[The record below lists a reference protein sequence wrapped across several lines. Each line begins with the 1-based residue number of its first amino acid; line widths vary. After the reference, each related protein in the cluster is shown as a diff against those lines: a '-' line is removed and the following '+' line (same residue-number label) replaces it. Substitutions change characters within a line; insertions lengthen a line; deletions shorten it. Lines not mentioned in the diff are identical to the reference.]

1 LAIILVN
8 LFLILKK
15 FTFAGMVSVNNLSL
29 YFGGQDI
36 FKNIS
41 FMVNKGDKIGL
52 TGKNGAGKSTLL
64 KILAKDL
71 TPNNG
76 NVSVPN
82 GIVVGFLRQDLEFED
97 GRTVLEEAQTSFEF
111 LNDVEVRMNEANKQL
126 TERTDYESDAYLD
139 IINEFNVLEERFR
152 MAGGH
157 DTAAEISQVLS
168 GLGFSQYDFERQ
180 TTEFSGGWR
189 MRIELAKILLM
200 KPELLLLD
208 EPTNHLD
215 IESIMWLERWLKNY
229 SGAVVL
235 VSHDRLFLD
244 ASTNRTIEVAFSKI
258 NDYKASYTKYLTLRE
273 DRVEKQIQAKKNQDK
288 YIEETKLLIN
298 KFRAKKNKASF
309 AQSLIK
315 KLDKLEIIQVEQED
329 IARMQFRFP
338 PAPHSGKMSL
348 EVKNASKSYGDL
360 NVLKNINLEIVR
372 GDKLAFVG
380 KNGEGKSTL
389 AKMIVKELDFNGE
402 IQLGHQVKMGYYA
415 QNQAEFLDENLTVL
429 ETIEHAATEDTA
441 GRVRSILGSFLFS
454 NDEVKKKV
462 KVLSGGERARVA
474 LCKLLLD
481 PYNLLV
487 MDEPTNHLDI
497 TSKELLKKAL
507 NNYDGSLIVVSHD
520 REFLQGL
527 TEKVY
532 EFKNQNIKEYFGD
545 IDTFLSEK
553 DLENFKELESSQ
565 KDQKKI
571 KQDKTGEQFSY
582 SEQKNK
588 QKKLKKLKNRISKL
602 EKQIEILDK
611 SQKSIDLELAI
622 PEKFTELSKKDN
634 FFVDY
639 EHNQQKL
646 KELEAE
652 WEQAAEQLEAIK

>member
-1 LAIILVN
+1 
-8 LFLILKK
+8 
-15 FTFAGMVSVNNLSL
+15 
-29 YFGGQDI
+29 
-36 FKNIS
+36 
-41 FMVNKGDKIGL
+41 MVNKGDKIGL

-64 KILAKDL
+64 KVLAKDL

-111 LNDVEVRMNEANKQL
+111 LNDIEIRMNEANKQL

-288 YIEETKLLIN
+288 YIEETKILIN

-329 IARMQFRFP
+329 VARMQFRFP

-360 NVLKNINLEIVR
+360 NVLDKINLEIVR

-389 AKMIVKELDFNGE
+389 AKMIVKELDFTGE

-429 ETIEHAATEDTA
+429 ETIEQAATEDTA

-474 LCKLLLD
+474 LCKLLLE

-527 TEKVY
+527 TQKVY
-532 EFKNQNIKEYFGD
+532 EFKNQNIKEYVGD

-565 KDQKKI
+565 KEQKKTKQNKSDDQLSYADQKN
-571 KQDKTGEQFSY
+571 Q
-582 SEQKNK
+582 
-588 QKKLKKLKNRISKL
+588 QKKVKKLQNRISKL
-602 EKQIEILDK
+602 EKQIEILDN
-611 SQKSIDLELAI
+611 SQKQIDADLAI
-622 PEKFTELSKKDN
+622 PEKFSELSKKEG
-634 FFVDY
+634 FFAEY
-639 EHNQQKL
+639 QNNQKKL
-646 KELEAE
+646 QELEVE
-652 WEQAAEQLEAIK
+652 WGQAAEQLEAIK

>member
-1 LAIILVN
+1 
-8 LFLILKK
+8 
-15 FTFAGMVSVNNLSL
+15 
-29 YFGGQDI
+29 
-36 FKNIS
+36 
-41 FMVNKGDKIGL
+41 MVNKGDKIGL

-64 KILAKDL
+64 KVLAKDL

-111 LNDVEVRMNEANKQL
+111 LNDVEIRMNEANKQL

-288 YIEETKLLIN
+288 YIEETKILIN

-329 IARMQFRFP
+329 VARMQFRFP

-360 NVLKNINLEIVR
+360 NVLDKINLEIVR

-389 AKMIVKELDFNGE
+389 AKMIVNELDFTGE

-429 ETIEHAATEDTA
+429 ETIEQAATEDTA

-474 LCKLLLD
+474 LCKLLLE

-527 TEKVY
+527 TQKVY
-532 EFKNQNIKEYFGD
+532 EFKNQNIKEYVGD

-565 KDQKKI
+565 KEQKKTKQNKSDDQLSYADQKN
-571 KQDKTGEQFSY
+571 Q
-582 SEQKNK
+582 
-588 QKKLKKLKNRISKL
+588 QKKVKKLQNRISKL

-611 SQKSIDLELAI
+611 SQKQIDADLAI
-622 PEKFTELSKKDN
+622 PEKFSELSKKN
-634 FFVDY
+634 GFFAEY
-639 EHNQQKL
+639 ENNQQKL
-646 KELEAE
+646 QELEVE
-652 WEQAAEQLEAIK
+652 WAQAAEQLEAIK

>member
-1 LAIILVN
+1 
-8 LFLILKK
+8 
-15 FTFAGMVSVNNLSL
+15 
-29 YFGGQDI
+29 
-36 FKNIS
+36 
-41 FMVNKGDKIGL
+41 MVNKGDKIGL

-64 KILAKDL
+64 KVLAKDL

-111 LNDVEVRMNEANKQL
+111 LNDVEIRMNDANKQL

-288 YIEETKLLIN
+288 YIDETKILIN

-329 IARMQFRFP
+329 VARMQFRFP

-348 EVKNASKSYGDL
+348 EVKDASKSYGDL
-360 NVLKNINLEIVR
+360 NVLDKINLEIVR

-389 AKMIVKELDFNGE
+389 AKMIVKELDFTGE

-429 ETIEHAATEDTA
+429 ETIEQAATEDTA

-474 LCKLLLD
+474 LCKLLLE

-532 EFKNQNIKEYFGD
+532 EFKNQNIKEYVGD

-565 KDQKKI
+565 KEQKKK
-571 KQDKTGEQFSY
+571 KQDKSEDQLSY
-582 SEQKNK
+582 TDHKNH
-588 QKKLKKLKNRISKL
+588 QKKLKKFQNRISKL

-611 SQKSIDLELAI
+611 SQKQIDADLAI
-622 PEKFTELSKKDN
+622 PEKFNEMSKKDG
-634 FFVDY
+634 FFAEY
-639 EHNQQKL
+639 ENNQIKL
-646 KELEAE
+646 QALELE
-652 WEQAAEQLEAIK
+652 WGQAIEQLEAIK

>member
-1 LAIILVN
+1 
-8 LFLILKK
+8 
-15 FTFAGMVSVNNLSL
+15 
-29 YFGGQDI
+29 
-36 FKNIS
+36 
-41 FMVNKGDKIGL
+41 MVNKGDKIGL

-64 KILAKDL
+64 KVLAKDL

-111 LNDVEVRMNEANKQL
+111 LNDVEIRMNEANKQL

-258 NDYKASYTKYLTLRE
+258 NDYKASYTKYLTLRM

-288 YIEETKLLIN
+288 YIEETKILIN

-329 IARMQFRFP
+329 VARMQFRFP

-360 NVLKNINLEIVR
+360 NVLDKINLEIVR

-389 AKMIVKELDFNGE
+389 AKMIVKELDFTGE

-429 ETIEHAATEDTA
+429 ETIEQAATEDTA

-474 LCKLLLD
+474 LCKLLLE

-532 EFKNQNIKEYFGD
+532 EFKNQNIKEYVGD

-565 KDQKKI
+565 KEQKKTKQDKSDDQISYVDQKNQQKKI
-571 KQDKTGEQFSY
+571 K
-582 SEQKNK
+582 
-588 QKKLKKLKNRISKL
+588 KLQNRISKL
-602 EKQIEILDK
+602 EKQIEILDN
-611 SQKSIDLELAI
+611 SQKQIDADLAI
-622 PEKFTELSKKDN
+622 PEKFSELSKKDG
-634 FFVDY
+634 FFAEY
-639 EHNQQKL
+639 EKNQLKL
-646 KELEAE
+646 QELEVE
-652 WEQAAEQLEAIK
+652 WGQAAEKLDAIK

>member
-1 LAIILVN
+1 
-8 LFLILKK
+8 
-15 FTFAGMVSVNNLSL
+15 
-29 YFGGQDI
+29 
-36 FKNIS
+36 
-41 FMVNKGDKIGL
+41 MVNKGDKIGL

-64 KILAKDL
+64 KVLAKDL
-71 TPNNG
+71 IPNNG

-111 LNDVEVRMNEANKQL
+111 LNDIEIRMNEANKQL

-288 YIEETKLLIN
+288 YIEETKILIN

-329 IARMQFRFP
+329 VARMQFRFP

-348 EVKNASKSYGDL
+348 EVKNASKSYADL
-360 NVLKNINLEIVR
+360 NVLDRINLEIVR

-389 AKMIVKELDFNGE
+389 AKMIVKELDFTGE

-429 ETIEHAATEDTA
+429 ETIEQAATEDTSA
-441 GRVRSILGSFLFS
+441 RVRSILGSFLFS

-474 LCKLLLD
+474 LCKLLLE

-527 TEKVY
+527 TQKVY
-532 EFKNQNIKEYFGD
+532 EFKNQNIKEYVGD
-545 IDTFLSEK
+545 IDTFLEEK

-565 KDQKKI
+565 KEQKKT
-571 KQDKTGEQFSY
+571 KQDKSVDQLSY
-582 SEQKNK
+582 ADQKNQ
-588 QKKLKKLKNRISKL
+588 QKKLKKLQNRISKL

-611 SQKSIDLELAI
+611 SQKQIDADLAI
-622 PEKFTELSKKDN
+622 PEKFSELSKKEG
-634 FFVDY
+634 FFADY
-639 EHNQQKL
+639 ENNQQKL
-646 KELEAE
+646 QELEVE
-652 WEQAAEQLEAIK
+652 WAQAAEQLEAIK

>member
-1 LAIILVN
+1 
-8 LFLILKK
+8 
-15 FTFAGMVSVNNLSL
+15 
-29 YFGGQDI
+29 
-36 FKNIS
+36 
-41 FMVNKGDKIGL
+41 MVNKGDKIGL

-64 KILAKDL
+64 KVLAKDL

-111 LNDVEVRMNEANKQL
+111 LNDVEIRMNEANKQL

-229 SGAVVL
+229 TGAVVL

-288 YIEETKLLIN
+288 YIDETKILIN

-329 IARMQFRFP
+329 VARMQFRFP

-360 NVLKNINLEIVR
+360 NVLDRINLEIVR

-389 AKMIVKELDFNGE
+389 AKMIVKELDFTGE

-429 ETIEHAATEDTA
+429 ETIEQAATEDTS

-474 LCKLLLD
+474 LCKLLLE

-527 TEKVY
+527 SEKVY
-532 EFKNQNIKEYFGD
+532 EFKNQNIKEYVGD
-545 IDTFLSEK
+545 IDTFLEEK

-565 KDQKKI
+565 KEQKKTKPNKKDDQLSYADQKN
-571 KQDKTGEQFSY
+571 Q
-582 SEQKNK
+582 
-588 QKKLKKLKNRISKL
+588 QKKLKKLQNRISKL

-611 SQKSIDLELAI
+611 SQKEIDADLAI
-622 PEKFTELSKKDN
+622 PEKFTELSKKDG
-634 FFVDY
+634 FFAEY
-639 EHNQQKL
+639 ENNQQKL
-646 KELEAE
+646 QELEVE
-652 WEQAAEQLEAIK
+652 WAQAAEQLEAIK

>member
-1 LAIILVN
+1 
-8 LFLILKK
+8 
-15 FTFAGMVSVNNLSL
+15 MVSVNNLSL

-36 FKNIS
+36 FKDIS

-64 KILAKDL
+64 KVLAKDL

-76 NVSVPN
+76 NISVPN
-82 GIVVGFLRQDLEFED
+82 GIIVGFLRQDLEFED
-97 GRTVLEEAQTSFEF
+97 GRTVLEEAQTAFEF
-111 LNDVEVRMNEANKQL
+111 LNDVETRMNEANKQL
-126 TERTDYESDAYLD
+126 TERTDYESDVYLD
-139 IINEFNVLEERFR
+139 IINEFNELEERFR
-152 MAGGH
+152 MAGGN
-157 DTAAEISQVLS
+157 DTAAEINLVLS
-168 GLGFSQYDFERQ
+168 GLGFTQYDFERQ

-244 ASTNRTIEVAFSKI
+244 ASTNRTIEVAFSRI
-258 NDYKASYTKYLTLRE
+258 NDYKASYTKYLTLRM
-273 DRVEKQIQAKKNQDK
+273 DRIEKQIQAKKNQDK
-288 YIEETKLLIN
+288 YIEETKILIN

-315 KLDKLEIIQVEQED
+315 KLDKLEIIQIEQED
-329 IARMQFRFP
+329 VARMQFRFP

-348 EVKNASKSYGDL
+348 TIEDASKSYGDL
-360 NVLKNINLEIVR
+360 NVLDKISLEIVR
-372 GDKLAFVG
+372 GDKIAFVG

-389 AKMIVKELDFNGE
+389 AKMIVKDLSFEGKIE
-402 IQLGHQVKMGYYA
+402 LGHQVKMGYYA

-429 ETIEHAATEDTA
+429 ETIEQAATEDTA

-481 PYNLLV
+481 PYNLLI

-507 NNYDGSLIVVSHD
+507 SNYDGSLIVVSHD

-527 TEKVY
+527 TDKVY
-532 EFKNQNIKEYFGD
+532 EFKDQNIKEYIGD
-545 IDTFLSEK
+545 IDTFLEEK

-565 KDQKKI
+565 KEQKNTKQDKSDVQLSYAEQKAHQKKI
-571 KQDKTGEQFSY
+571 K
-582 SEQKNK
+582 
-588 QKKLKKLKNRISKL
+588 KLQNRVSKL
-602 EKQIEILDK
+602 EKEIETLDK
-611 SQKSIDLELAI
+611 SQKQIDADLAI
-622 PEKFTELSKKDN
+622 PEKFTELSQKEG
-634 FFVDY
+634 FFVEY
-639 EHNQQKL
+639 EKNQQKL
-646 KELEAE
+646 QELEAE
-652 WEQAAEQLEAIK
+652 WELAAEQLEAIK